1 MTAAADRPDGRG
13 RGGEA
18 LMGSGRWG
26 LWRRWINLLLVVPFI
41 AVLWVPFYNRIEPR
55 FLGIPFFYA
64 YQLAWVWLGAGLT
77 WIVYAVDK
85 GGRGA

>member
-1 MTAAADRPDGRG
+1 
-13 RGGEA
+13 
-18 LMGSGRWG
+18 MGSGRWRV
-26 LWRRWINLLLVVPFI
+26 WRRWINLLLVVPFI
-41 AVLWVPFYNRIEPR
+41 AVLWVPFYNKIEPR

>member
-1 MTAAADRPDGRG
+1 MTAAADRPARRPGR
-13 RGGEA
+13 GEA
-18 LMGSGRWG
+18 LMGSGRWRV
-26 LWRRWINLLLVVPFI
+26 WRRWINLLLVVPFI
-41 AVLWVPFYNRIEPR
+41 AVLWVPFYNKIEPR